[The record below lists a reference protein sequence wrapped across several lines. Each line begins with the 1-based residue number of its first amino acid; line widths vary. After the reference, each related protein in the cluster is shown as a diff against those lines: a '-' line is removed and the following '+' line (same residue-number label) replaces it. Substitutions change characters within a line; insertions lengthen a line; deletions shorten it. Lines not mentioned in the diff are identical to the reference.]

1 MSKGKAIQNDIH
13 QALLEL
19 DEGRVE
25 HLTSEYLRAGYEVTS
40 LLQTMSNAVSE
51 IGAKFENGDCY
62 LPQLINSVEIME
74 NTIKLIHE
82 KLAESD
88 ELAEEKGVLVIGTV
102 KNDVHDLGKNVTSSM
117 LRIAGFRVI
126 DLGTDLP
133 ALDIV
138 EDALENDAD
147 IIAIS
152 SMTTVTMPC
161 LAEVIAILENMG
173 VRSRFKVLIS
183 GAPVTQEYAEL
194 IGADAYVKSAEEAVV
209 TAKRLMGR

>member
-1 MSKGKAIQNDIH
+1 MSKEKAIKHDIH

-25 HLTSEYLRAGYEVTS
+25 QLTSEYLSAGYEATS
-40 LLQTMSNAVSE
+40 LLQTMSNTVYE

-88 ELAEEKGVLVIGTV
+88 EIAEEKGVIVIGTV

-117 LRIAGFRVI
+117 LKIAGFRVI

-147 IIAIS
+147 IIALS

-161 LAEVIAILENMG
+161 LAEVIAILENMD
-173 VRSRFKVLIS
+173 VRSRFKVMIS

-209 TAKRLMGR
+209 TAKRLTGR